1 MMKFYTSVERTAN
14 DILYVG
20 YDGKRRVVEKVR
32 FQPTLFVPTRNKTK
46 YRTLDGYTVDSIQPG
61 SMMDCRDFIR
71 ETEADNFPIYGNRDY
86 IAQFIGDKFP
96 DGCIPD
102 TSVMNISFI
111 DIEVQSDQGF
121 PEPSLA
127 QQPITAITI
136 KNNLDDTFYTWGIGG
151 FESDNSIVQD
161 KRIEYIRCQDE
172 FVLLKSFLTHWQKN
186 TPDIISGWNSE
197 DFDMTYLIN
206 RVARVLGEDQLRK
219 FSLFNIKPEARDTSY
234 NIIGTTQLDFMKL
247 FKKLGYNYGNQESY
261 KLDNIANVVLG
272 EKKLD
277 YSEYSSLAALYRENH
292 QKFIDYNIRDT
303 QLVERMEDKTGFIAL
318 AMTLAHKAN
327 ANYVTSFGSVKIWDT
342 YIYNVLKKQN
352 IVLNPQDEV
361 NSDRRIEGA
370 YVKEPQKGMHEWVCS
385 FDLNSLYPHLI
396 MQYNMSP
403 ETIMDGV
410 LPGVDVESLL
420 CHIDLNIPKDA
431 CVASTGQLFSTKSKG
446 VFPQIVDSLYNERTI
461 VKKKALEAK
470 QLLENTAKDQ
480 VFERAQIEKDIARFD
495 NEQMAV
501 KILMNSL
508 YGALSNKWFRYYDIR
523 MAEAITISGQLTI
536 RWAENTINEYLNR
549 ILKTNKVD
557 YVIAIDTDSLYVRM
571 GELVK
576 QVMPNETDQ
585 DKICKFIDKV
595 SEQKIEPLLE
605 KTYKNL
611 KEYVHAYDQR
621 MHMKREIIAS
631 KVIFTGKKRYIANV
645 LNNEGVQY
653 AKPKIKIT
661 GIESV
666 RSSTPQVCR
675 KLIEKTLSLIMNK
688 DEFAVQ
694 KFIETARGEFQK
706 LNPEDVAFPRG
717 VSNIWKQQK
726 EGVGVPI
733 HVRASRRYN
742 QLIKELNINN
752 KYEEIKNGDKVK
764 FTYLKT
770 PNPAKQNVIAFP
782 IVLPSEFDLNR
793 FIDYDMQFDKSYVEP
808 IKNILDAIGWSVER
822 TNTLEDFFNG

>member
-1 MMKFYTSVERTAN
+1 MVKFYTSVERTAN

-96 DGCIPD
+96 DVCIPD

>member
-1 MMKFYTSVERTAN
+1 MVTFYTSVERTAN

-32 FQPTLFVPTRNKTK
+32 FQPTLFVPPRNKTK

-71 ETEADNFPIYGNRDY
+71 ETEADNFRIYGNRDY
-86 IAQFIGDKFP
+86 VAQFIGDKFP
-96 DGCIPD
+96 NGCIPD
-102 TSVMNISFI
+102 TSVMNITYI

-127 QQPITAITI
+127 QQPVTAITI

-151 FESDNSIVQD
+151 FDADNSIVHD

-172 FVLLKSFLTHWQKN
+172 YVLLKSFLTHWQKN
-186 TPDIISGWNSE
+186 VPDIVSGWNSE
-197 DFDMTYLIN
+197 EFDMPYLVN
-206 RVARVLGEDQLRK
+206 RVARVLGEDQTRK
-219 FSLFNIKPEARDTSY
+219 FSIFNIKPEARDTTY
-234 NIIGTTQLDFMKL
+234 NILGTSQLDFMLL
-247 FKKLGYNYGNQESY
+247 FKKFGYTYGNQESY

-303 QLVERMEDKTGFIAL
+303 QLVERMNEKTGLIDL
-318 AMTLAHKAN
+318 TLTLAHKAN
-327 ANYVTSFGSVKIWDT
+327 AAYVTAFGSVKIWDT
-342 YIYNVLKKQN
+342 YIYNVLKKHDV
-352 IVLNPQDEV
+352 VLSPQDQV
-361 NSDRRIEGA
+361 SGDRRIEGA
-370 YVKEPQKGMHEWVCS
+370 YVKDPQKGMHEWVCS

-410 LPGVDVESLL
+410 LPGVDVETLL
-420 CHIDLNIPKDA
+420 RRVDLNIPKDT
-431 CVASTGQLFSTKSKG
+431 CVASTGQLFSTKSHG
-446 VFPQIVDSLYNERTI
+446 VFPQIVDSLYNERTV

-470 QLLENTAKDQ
+470 QRLENTAKDQ
-480 VFERAQIEKDIARFD
+480 VFERGQIEKDIARFD

-501 KILMNSL
+501 KIMMNSL
-508 YGALSNKWFRYYDIR
+508 YGAMSNKWFRYYDIR

-536 RWAENTINEYLNR
+536 RWAEDTINKYLNDL
-549 ILKTNKVD
+549 LKTDGVD

-571 GELVK
+571 DDLVN
-576 QVMPNETDQ
+576 QVMPDETDQ

-595 SEQKIEPLLE
+595 AEQKIEPLLT
-605 KTYKNL
+605 KTYETL

-621 MHMKREIIAS
+621 MHMKREVIAS

-675 KLIEKTLSLIMNK
+675 KLIEKTLSLIMNE

-717 VSNIWKQQK
+717 VSNIWKKQK

-764 FTYLKT
+764 FAYLKM

-782 IVLPSEFDLNR
+782 IILPPEFDLKR
-793 FIDYDMQFDKSYVEP
+793 FIDYDTQFDKSYVDP
-808 IKNILDAIGWSVER
+808 IRHILDAIGWSVER
-822 TNTLEDFFNG
+822 TNTLEDFFG

>member
-1 MMKFYTSVERTAN
+1 MATFYTSVERTSN

-20 YDGKRRVVEKVR
+20 YHEGRRVVEKIR
-32 FQPTLFVPTRNKTK
+32 FKPTLFVPTRNKTK
-46 YRTLDGYTVDSIQPG
+46 FRTLDGINVDTIEPG
-61 SMMDCRDFIR
+61 TMMDCRDFIR
-71 ETEADNFPIYGNRDY
+71 ETEADNFRVYGNRDY
-86 IAQFIGDKFP
+86 VAQFIAEKFP
-96 DGCIPD
+96 DGCVPD
-102 TSVMNISFI
+102 TSTMNVTFI

-121 PEPSLA
+121 PEPNLA
-127 QQPITAITI
+127 QQPVTAITI
-136 KNNLDDTFYTWGIGG
+136 KNNVDDTFYTWGIGG
-151 FESDNSIVQD
+151 FEVGNSIVED

-172 FVLLKSFLTHWQKN
+172 HTLLKSFLSHWNKN
-186 TPDIISGWNSE
+186 IPDIISGWNSE
-197 DFDMTYLIN
+197 EFDMPYLIN
-206 RVARVLGEDQLRK
+206 RIARVLGEDQLRK
-219 FSLFNIKPEARDTSY
+219 FSLFNIKPEARDTTY
-234 NIIGTTQLDFMKL
+234 NILGTTQLDFMLL
-247 FKKLGYNYGNQESY
+247 FKKFGYTYGNQESY

-303 QLVERMEDKTGFIAL
+303 QLVERMNEKTGLIDLAL
-318 AMTLAHKAN
+318 TLAHKAN
-327 ANYVTSFGSVKIWDT
+327 AVYVTAFGSVKIWDT
-342 YIYNVLKKQN
+342 YIYNVLKKHD
-352 IVLNPQDEV
+352 IVLSPQDEV
-361 NSDRRIEGA
+361 SGDRRIEGA
-370 YVKEPQKGMHEWVCS
+370 YVKDPQKGMHEWVCS

-410 LPGVDVESLL
+410 LPGVDVETLL
-420 CHIDLNIPKDA
+420 QQVNLKIPKDV
-431 CVASTGQLFSTKSKG
+431 CVSSTGQLFSTKTHG
-446 VFPQIVDSLYNERTI
+446 VFPQIVDSLYNERTV
-461 VKKKALEAK
+461 VKKKALDAK
-470 QLLENTAKDQ
+470 QKLENTPKDK
-480 VFERAQIEKDIARFD
+480 VYERGQIEKDIARFD

-501 KILMNSL
+501 KIMMNSL
-508 YGALSNKWFRYYDIR
+508 YGAMSNKWFRYYDIR

-536 RWAENTINEYLNR
+536 RWAENTINKYLNEV
-549 ILKTNKVD
+549 LKTNKVD
-557 YVIAIDTDSLYVRM
+557 YVIAIDTDSLYVSM
-571 GELVK
+571 GDLVK

-595 SEQKIEPLLE
+595 AEQKIEPLLE
-605 KTYKNL
+605 KTYDSLKN
-611 KEYVHAYDQR
+611 YVHAYEQR
-621 MHMKREIIAS
+621 MHMKREVIAS

-675 KLIEKTLSLIMNK
+675 KLIEKTLSIIMND

-694 KFIETARGEFQK
+694 KFIKTARSEFQK

-717 VSNIWKQQK
+717 VSNLWKQQK

-752 KYEEIKNGDKVK
+752 KYEEIKNGDKIK
-764 FTYLKT
+764 FAYLRM

-782 IVLPSEFDLNR
+782 IILPPEFDLKR
-793 FIDYDMQFDKSYVEP
+793 FIDYDMQFDKSYVDP
-808 IKNILDAIGWSVER
+808 IRHILDAIGWSVER
-822 TNTLEDFFNG
+822 QNTLEDFFNG

>member
-1 MMKFYTSVERTAN
+1 MVTFYTSVERTAN

-71 ETEADNFPIYGNRDY
+71 ETEADNFRIYGNRDY
-86 IAQFIGDKFP
+86 VAQFIGDKFP

-446 VFPQIVDSLYNERTI
+446 IFPQIVDSLYNERTI

-480 VFERAQIEKDIARFD
+480 VFERTQIEKDIARFD

-688 DEFAVQ
+688 DEFSVQ

-764 FTYLKT
+764 FTYLKM

>member
-1 MMKFYTSVERTAN
+1 MVTFYTSVERTAN

-71 ETEADNFPIYGNRDY
+71 ETEADNFRIYGNRDY
-86 IAQFIGDKFP
+86 VAQFIGDKFP
-96 DGCIPD
+96 NGCIPD
-102 TSVMNISFI
+102 TSVMNITYI

-127 QQPITAITI
+127 QQPVTAITI

-151 FESDNSIVQD
+151 FDAENSIVRD

-172 FVLLKSFLTHWQKN
+172 YVLLKSFLTHWQKN
-186 TPDIISGWNSE
+186 VPDIVSGWNSE
-197 DFDMTYLIN
+197 EFDMPYLVN
-206 RVARVLGEDQLRK
+206 RVARVLGEDQTRK
-219 FSLFNIKPEARDTSY
+219 FSIFNIKPEARDTTY
-234 NIIGTTQLDFMKL
+234 NILGTSQLDFMLL
-247 FKKLGYNYGNQESY
+247 FKKFGYTYGNQESY

-303 QLVERMEDKTGFIAL
+303 QLVERMNEKTGLIDLAL
-318 AMTLAHKAN
+318 TLAHKAN
-327 ANYVTSFGSVKIWDT
+327 ATYVTAFGSVKIWDT
-342 YIYNVLKKQN
+342 YIYNVLKKHDV
-352 IVLNPQDEV
+352 VLSPPDEV
-361 NSDRRIEGA
+361 SGDRRIEGA
-370 YVKEPQKGMHEWVCS
+370 YVKDPQKGMHEWVCS

-410 LPGVDVESLL
+410 LPGVDVETLL
-420 CHIDLNIPKDA
+420 RRVDLNIPKDT
-431 CVASTGQLFSTKSKG
+431 CVASTGQLFSTKSHG
-446 VFPQIVDSLYNERTI
+446 VFPQIVDSLYNERTV
-461 VKKKALEAK
+461 VKKKALDAK
-470 QLLENTAKDQ
+470 QRLENTAKDQ
-480 VFERAQIEKDIARFD
+480 VFERGQIEKDIARFD

-501 KILMNSL
+501 KIMMNSL
-508 YGALSNKWFRYYDIR
+508 YGAMSNKWFRYYDIR

-536 RWAENTINEYLNR
+536 RWAEDTINKYLNDL
-549 ILKTNKVD
+549 LKTDGVD

-571 GELVK
+571 GDLVN
-576 QVMPNETDQ
+576 QVMPDETDQ

-595 SEQKIEPLLE
+595 AEQKIEPLLA
-605 KTYKNL
+605 KTYETL

-621 MHMKREIIAS
+621 MHMKREVIAS

-675 KLIEKTLSLIMNK
+675 KLIEKTLSLIMNE

-717 VSNIWKQQK
+717 VSNLWKKQK

-764 FTYLKT
+764 FAYLKM

-782 IVLPSEFDLNR
+782 IILPPEFDLKR
-793 FIDYDMQFDKSYVEP
+793 FIDYDTQFDKSYVDP
-808 IKNILDAIGWSVER
+808 IRHILDAIGWSVEK
-822 TNTLEDFFNG
+822 TNTLEDFFG

>member
-1 MMKFYTSVERTAN
+1 MVTFYTSVERTAN

-71 ETEADNFPIYGNRDY
+71 ETEADNFRIYGNRDY
-86 IAQFIGDKFP
+86 VAQFIGDKFP
-96 DGCIPD
+96 NGCIPD
-102 TSVMNISFI
+102 TSVMNITYI

-127 QQPITAITI
+127 QQPVTAITI

-151 FESDNSIVQD
+151 FDAENSIVRD

-172 FVLLKSFLTHWQKN
+172 YVLLKSFLTHWQKN
-186 TPDIISGWNSE
+186 VPDIVSGWNSE
-197 DFDMTYLIN
+197 EFDMPYLVN
-206 RVARVLGEDQLRK
+206 RVARVLGEDQTRK
-219 FSLFNIKPEARDTSY
+219 FSIFNIKPEARDTTY
-234 NIIGTTQLDFMKL
+234 NILGTSQLDFMLL
-247 FKKLGYNYGNQESY
+247 FKKFGYTYGNQESY

-303 QLVERMEDKTGFIAL
+303 QLVERMNEKTGLIDLAL
-318 AMTLAHKAN
+318 TLAHKAN
-327 ANYVTSFGSVKIWDT
+327 ATYVTAFGSVKIWDT
-342 YIYNVLKKQN
+342 YIYNVLKKHDV
-352 IVLNPQDEV
+352 VLSPQDEV
-361 NSDRRIEGA
+361 YGDRRIEGA
-370 YVKEPQKGMHEWVCS
+370 YVKDPQKGMHEWVCS

-410 LPGVDVESLL
+410 LPGVDVETLL
-420 CHIDLNIPKDA
+420 RRVDLNIPKNA
-431 CVASTGQLFSTKSKG
+431 CVASTGQLFSTKSHG
-446 VFPQIVDSLYNERTI
+446 VFPQIVDSLYNERTV
-461 VKKKALEAK
+461 VKKKALDAK
-470 QLLENTAKDQ
+470 QRLENTPKDQ
-480 VFERAQIEKDIARFD
+480 VFERGQIEKDIARFD

-501 KILMNSL
+501 KIMMNSL
-508 YGALSNKWFRYYDIR
+508 YGAMSNKWFRYYDIR

-536 RWAENTINEYLNR
+536 RWAENTINKYLNNL
-549 ILKTNKVD
+549 LKTDGVD

-571 GELVK
+571 GDLVK
-576 QVMPNETDQ
+576 QVMPDETDQ

-595 SEQKIEPLLE
+595 AEQKIEPLLA
-605 KTYKNL
+605 KTYETL

-621 MHMKREIIAS
+621 MHMKREVIAS

-675 KLIEKTLSLIMNK
+675 KLIEKTLSLIMNE

-694 KFIETARGEFQK
+694 KFIEIARGEFQK

-717 VSNIWKQQK
+717 VSNLWKQQK

-764 FTYLKT
+764 FTYLKM

-782 IVLPSEFDLNR
+782 IILPPEFDLKR
-793 FIDYDMQFDKSYVEP
+793 FVDYDTQFDKSYVDP
-808 IKNILDAIGWSVER
+808 IRHILDAIGWSVER

>member
-1 MMKFYTSVERTAN
+1 MVKFYTSVERTAN